1 LVTGSGKINI
11 VRIGITYKIAFIF
24 IFTIALVFTGIFFY
38 LNSILSN
45 YTYHRI
51 KDNLVKG
58 LNLSASLLESSK
70 SIAYNSYLMDQE
82 ADVIGN
88 DLHLRATI
96 IGLDGTVY
104 GDSSLQGQA
113 LYDVENHLD
122 RIEVQSALKGKIG
135 ESERFS
141 ATLKTDKLYVAKI
154 FGKDRPQGIIRLAV
168 PLSDIKALS
177 DKLKGILTISLILA
191 FIFSI
196 VLFFII
202 SAWISRPLREISWVA
217 KNIAHGDFSKR
228 PLISSK
234 DEVGELAESIR
245 FMSDQIKAK
254 IVEVTTNKLRLEAVL
269 WSMFE
274 GVMVL
279 EVSGK
284 IILINQAL
292 RELLNISE
300 DPAGKSA
307 IEVIRNADIQD
318 IAETVLKGHPGVLS
332 REVSILAPIEK
343 NLIVHATPVL
353 REGKHE
359 TTVLVF
365 HDITELRRLENIRKD
380 FVANVSHELR
390 TPVSNI
396 QGYSETLL
404 QGALNDHK
412 NAKEFVEI
420 IFSDSQRLAA
430 LISDLLDLS
439 QIESGKFSLDID
451 KNMLNDMVD
460 SVYKKIANKIKVKK
474 IEFIKDIDE
483 DANIV
488 YCDKYTIEQ
497 ALLNLIENAVKYTP
511 EAGTIK
517 ARAEKENGFVRVDIS
532 DTGIG
537 ISQEHMPRLFERFY
551 RIDKARSREQGG
563 TGLGLAIVKHIIQA
577 HNGKVW
583 VESIP
588 PKGSTFSFTL
598 PQK

>member
-1 LVTGSGKINI
+1 LVTGSRKTSI
-11 VRIGITYKIAFIF
+11 VRIGIQYKIAFIF
-24 IFTIALVFTGIFFY
+24 IFTIALVFIGIFFY
-38 LNSILSN
+38 LNSILSD

-70 SIAYNSYLMDQE
+70 DITYDSYLMDE
-82 ADVIGN
+82 KANTIGN
-88 DLHLRATI
+88 DLGLRATI

-104 GDSSLQGQA
+104 GDSKLEGQA

-122 RIEVQSALKGKIG
+122 RIEVQFALKGEVG

-141 ATLKTDKLYVAKI
+141 TTLETDKLYVAKT
-154 FGKDRPQGIIRLAV
+154 FGKDKPQGIIRLAM
-168 PLSDIKALS
+168 PLSDIKVLS
-177 DKLKGILTISLILA
+177 DRLKGLLIVALIFA
-191 FIFSI
+191 FIFSV
-196 VLFFII
+196 VLFFMV
-202 SAWISRPLREISWVA
+202 SAWISSPLREISWAA

-228 PLISSK
+228 PVISSK
-234 DEVGELAESIR
+234 DEVGELAEAIR

-254 IVEVTTNKLRLEAVL
+254 IAEVTTSKLRLEAVL

-279 EVSGK
+279 EASGK

-307 IEVIRNADIQD
+307 IEIIRNADVQD
-318 IAETVLKGHPGVLS
+318 IAETVLKGQPGVLS
-332 REVSILAPIEK
+332 REISIFVPVEK
-343 NLIVHATPVL
+343 NFIVHATPVL

-359 TTVLVF
+359 AAVLVF

-404 QGALNDHK
+404 QGALDDSK
-412 NAKEFVEI
+412 NAKGFVEI
-420 IFSDSQRLAA
+420 IHSDSQRLAA
-430 LISDLLDLS
+430 LINDLLDLS
-439 QIESGKFSLDID
+439 QIESGKLSLDID

-460 SVYKKIANKIKVKK
+460 SVYKKIAHKIDIKK
-474 IEFIKDIDE
+474 IEFIKHITE

-488 YCDKYTIEQ
+488 YCDRYTIEQ
-497 ALLNLIENAVKYTP
+497 VLLNLIENAVKYTP

-517 ARAEKENGFVRVDIS
+517 ARAEKVDGFIRVDIS

-537 ISQEHMPRLFERFY
+537 ISQEHISRIFERFY

-563 TGLGLAIVKHIIQA
+563 TGLGLAIVKHIVQA

-583 VESIP
+583 VESTP
-588 PKGSTFSFTL
+588 SKGSTFSFTL
-598 PQK
+598 PIK